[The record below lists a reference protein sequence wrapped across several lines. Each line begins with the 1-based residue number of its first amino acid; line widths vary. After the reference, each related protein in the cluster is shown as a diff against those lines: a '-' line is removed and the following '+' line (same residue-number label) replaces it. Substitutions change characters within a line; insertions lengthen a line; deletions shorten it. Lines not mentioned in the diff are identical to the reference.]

1 MAASGR
7 ALFFADERIDE
18 HQRDADNDRRIGDI
32 ERRPMPVANVEIS
45 DDTIWAKQI
54 EGGKALKDKI
64 LSLAPGEVIE
74 LEVDGIVGSW
84 EKMRNGRDGRATM
97 GLKPIGPM
105 KEIWKRLQAR
115 RGEVVE
121 VRQVRTADAY
131 LAALSETMTE
141 WNSPEDE
148 EAFRDL

>member
-1 MAASGR
+1 MAY
-7 ALFFADERIDE
+7 
-18 HQRDADNDRRIGDI
+18 
-32 ERRPMPVANVEIS
+32 VEIS
-45 DDTIWAKQI
+45 DDSIWAKQI
-54 EGGKALKDKI
+54 DGSKVLKDCI
-64 LSLAPGEVIE
+64 LALAPGEVIE
-74 LEVDGIVGSW
+74 LEVDGIVGRW
-84 EKMRNGRDGRATM
+84 EKMRSGRDGRPTT
-97 GLKPIGPM
+97 GIKPIGPM
-105 KEIWKRLQAR
+105 KEVWKQLQAR